1 MLTFILYTLIW
12 LEKCIFGLDKKM
24 WAIKLINVKKEI
36 FAGEEKLLLDTKL
49 RLENKFRKEKKLG
62 E

>member
-1 MLTFILYTLIW
+1 
-12 LEKCIFGLDKKM
+12 M

-49 RLENKFRKEKKLG
+49 RLENKLRKEKKLA

>member
-1 MLTFILYTLIW
+1 MYTFILYTLIW

-36 FAGEEKLLLDTKL
+36 FAGEDKLLLDTKL
-49 RLENKFRKEKKLG
+49 RLENKF
-62 E
+62 